1 MISIV
6 GDGVVVSSA
15 WQKTTHSNWKALEW
29 SRDLSLIN
37 LIMHVIDA
45 NFWSAVIE
53 LRIWVL
59 IWKNSTFI
67 DFAGEK
73 HYHEHHS
80 KSSAI
85 KHRPTLILN
94 VNILE
99 SHCNLTISFR
109 NRGNA
114 NFQRR
119 RIDESFHIKFLLLN
133 FYRLIAMEAPRVAFC
148 WLPIFLASLWFNM
161 KSFLILSRWRSA
173 VGYRA
178 ESFDVAGRIQLHLQ
192 CNIIR
197 KNINKKSCASA
208 MKTWKLLCFSLDEIQ
223 FDMQSTTKFFN
234 CNCFW

>member
-6 GDGVVVSSA
+6 GVVVSSA
-15 WQKTTHSNWKALEW
+15 WQKTTHSNSKALER
-29 SRDLSLIN
+29 SQDLSLIN
-37 LIMHVIDA
+37 LMMHVIDA
-45 NFWSAVIE
+45 NFRIAVIE
-53 LRIWVL
+53 LLASFRICVI
-59 IWKNSTFI
+59 IWKNSTVI

-73 HYHEHHS
+73 HYHEPHS
-80 KSSAI
+80 KSSSA
-85 KHRPTLILN
+85 RPTLIFN

-99 SHCNLTISFR
+99 SHCNLMISFR
-109 NRGNA
+109 IRGNA

-133 FYRLIAMEAPRVAFC
+133 FYRLIAMEAPRVAFR

-192 CNIIR
+192 WFVI
-197 KNINKKSCASA
+197 
-208 MKTWKLLCFSLDEIQ
+208 SLGKI
-223 FDMQSTTKFFN
+223 
-234 CNCFW
+234 